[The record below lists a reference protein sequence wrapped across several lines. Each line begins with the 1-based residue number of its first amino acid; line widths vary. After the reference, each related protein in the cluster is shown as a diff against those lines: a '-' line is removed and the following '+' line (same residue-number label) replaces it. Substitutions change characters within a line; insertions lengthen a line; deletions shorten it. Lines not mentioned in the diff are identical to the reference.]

1 MPLSRETLDLEHEL
15 YSIINSQLEQIRS
28 KDLGGRDFGN
38 LIASLKEL
46 KKLNALDKESLW
58 WEDLREL
65 KAASESIE
73 ELQFGDP
80 KKFKLIFD
88 NGKKK
93 EIFLQT

>member
-1 MPLSRETLDLEHEL
+1 MKDTTIDLEKEL
-15 YSIINSQLEQIRS
+15 YTIIENQLEQMKKREIGS
-28 KDLGGRDFGN
+28 RDFQG

-46 KKLNALDKESLW
+46 KKLNALDKESGW
-58 WEDLREL
+58 WTDLREL

-80 KKFKLIFD
+80 KQYKKLFD

-93 EIFLQT
+93 EVFLII